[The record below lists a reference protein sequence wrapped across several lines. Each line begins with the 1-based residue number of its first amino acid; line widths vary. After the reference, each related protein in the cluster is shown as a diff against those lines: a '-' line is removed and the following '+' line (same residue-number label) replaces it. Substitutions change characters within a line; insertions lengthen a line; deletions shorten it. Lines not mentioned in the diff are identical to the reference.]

1 MSIDL
6 GKFGGDAS
14 AGIAS
19 DHMKTAEMLS
29 HASRHSQDL
38 GDLFLDVINKLTS
51 VTEDMQKNLQ
61 ESKLS
66 CDEVMEERYLYRDKI
81 YMLETDIEPHQ
92 NSCDEM
98 KLKLDDYK
106 EKEDNLRKRE
116 TELSTSLSRFQ
127 GSSWYE

>member
-1 MSIDL
+1 
-6 GKFGGDAS
+6 
-14 AGIAS
+14 
-19 DHMKTAEMLS
+19 MKTAEMLLQ
-29 HASRHSQDL
+29 ASRHSQDL
-38 GDLFLDVINKLTS
+38 GKLFLDVINKLTS

-61 ESKLS
+61 KSNLR
-66 CDEVMEERYLYRDKI
+66 CNEVMEERDLYGAKI
-81 YMLETDIEPHQ
+81 YMLETDIEALQ

-116 TELSTSLSRFQ
+116 TELSTSLSKYQ